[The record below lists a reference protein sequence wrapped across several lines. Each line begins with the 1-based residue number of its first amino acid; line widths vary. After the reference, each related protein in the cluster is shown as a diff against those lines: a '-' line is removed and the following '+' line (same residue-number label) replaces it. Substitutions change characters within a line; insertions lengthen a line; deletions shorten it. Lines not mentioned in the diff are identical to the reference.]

1 MKPAAFDY
9 YAPRSVDEA
18 LVLLADYGGDAKL
31 LAGGQSL
38 VPTMNFRLAQPTGL
52 IDLNGIDE
60 LFFIRE
66 DESGLRCGAMTRQ
79 RSVERSALAQ
89 RITPLLHEAMPHIA
103 HAQIRNRGTIG
114 GSLAHADP
122 AAELPA
128 LAVALDARMYVRSV
142 TDARW
147 VAARHFYVGLFAT
160 AMLSEEMLVE
170 VAFPTLP
177 PGSGWAFDEVARQH
191 GNYAMCGAAAVVRLD
206 EKGTVENVRL
216 VFLSVG
222 EGPVEAEQAAAVLV
236 GEQPTAEAIRAAADT
251 AATRDIDPVGDIHA
265 GPAFRR
271 HLSRVIAERVL
282 VRATGRANFAPEPD
296 AGERQGNTGGTPGR
310 RRQNGA
316 DRQ

>member
-9 YAPRSVDEA
+9 SAPRTLEEA
-18 LVLLADYGGDAKL
+18 LGLLADYGGDAKL

-38 VPTMNFRLAQPTGL
+38 VPAMNFRLAQPAAL

-66 DESGLRCGAMTRQ
+66 DASGLRCGAMTRQ
-79 RSVERSALAQ
+79 RSVERSALVQ
-89 RITPLLHEAMPHIA
+89 RAAPLLHEAMPYIA
-103 HAQIRNRGTIG
+103 HSQIRNRGTIG

-147 VAARHFYVGLFAT
+147 VAARDFYVGLFAT
-160 AMLSEEMLVE
+160 AMLPEEMLVE
-170 VAFPTLP
+170 VAFPALP

-191 GNYAMCGAAAVVRLD
+191 GNYAMCGAAAVVGLD
-206 EKGTVENVRL
+206 GGGAVQKARL

-222 EGPVEAEQAAAVLV
+222 EGPVEAKRAAGLLV
-236 GEQPTAEAIRAAADT
+236 GERPTATAIRAAADT
-251 AATRDIDPVGDIHA
+251 AATQDIDPVGDIHA

-271 HLSRVIAERVL
+271 HLSRTVAERVL
-282 VRATGRANFAPEPD
+282 SRAIDKAADKAADKAID
-296 AGERQGNTGGTPGR
+296 AG
-310 RRQNGA
+310 A
-316 DRQ
+316 H

>member
-9 YAPRSVDEA
+9 SAPRTLEEA
-18 LVLLADYGGDAKL
+18 LDLLADYGGDAKL

-38 VPTMNFRLAQPTGL
+38 VPTMNFRLAQPAAL
-52 IDLNGIDE
+52 IDLNGVDE

-79 RSVERSALAQ
+79 RSVERSALV
-89 RITPLLHEAMPHIA
+89 RRVTPLLHEAMPYIA
-103 HAQIRNRGTIG
+103 HSQIRNRGTIG

-128 LAVALDARMYVRSV
+128 LAVALDARMYVRGV

-147 VAARHFYVGLFAT
+147 VAARDFYVGLFAT
-160 AMLSEEMLVE
+160 AMLPEEMLVE
-170 VAFPTLP
+170 VAFPALP

-191 GNYAMCGAAAVVRLD
+191 GNYAMCGAAAVVGLD
-206 EKGTVENVRL
+206 GGGAVEKARL

-222 EGPVEAEQAAAVLV
+222 EGPVEAKRAAGLLV
-236 GEQPTAEAIRAAADT
+236 GERPTATAIRAAADA
-251 AATRDIDPVGDIHA
+251 AATQDIDPVGDIHA

-271 HLSRVIAERVL
+271 HLSRAVAERVL
-282 VRATGRANFAPEPD
+282 SRAIDKAAD
-296 AGERQGNTGGTPGR
+296 KAAGKAIEA
-310 RRQNGA
+310 GA
-316 DRQ
+316 Q

>member
-9 YAPRSVDEA
+9 FAPGTVDEA
-18 LVLLADYGGDAKL
+18 LGLLADYGGDAKP

-38 VPTMNFRLAQPTGL
+38 VPTMNFRLAQPAVVV
-52 IDLNGIDE
+52 DLNGIEE

-66 DESGLRCGAMTRQ
+66 DEGGLRCGAMTRQ
-79 RSVERSALAQ
+79 RAVERSALVQ
-89 RITPLLHEAMPHIA
+89 RISPLLHEAMPHIA
-103 HAQIRNRGTIG
+103 HSQIRNRGTIG

-122 AAELPA
+122 AAELPV

-147 VAARHFYVGLFAT
+147 VSARDFYVGLFAT
-160 AMLSEEMLVE
+160 AMLPEEMLVE

-177 PGSGWAFDEVARQH
+177 PGSGWAFEEVARQH
-191 GNYAMCGAAAVVRLD
+191 GNYAMCGAAAVVGLD
-206 EKGTVENVRL
+206 SQGVVERARL

-222 EGPVEAEQAAAVLV
+222 EGPVDAEQAAALLV
-236 GEQPTAEAIRAAADT
+236 GEFPTAAAIRAAADT
-251 AATRDIDPVGDIHA
+251 AATQDIDPVGDIHA

-282 VRATGRANFAPEPD
+282 VRATERAEAAE
-296 AGERQGNTGGTPGR
+296 G
-310 RRQNGA
+310 
-316 DRQ
+316 